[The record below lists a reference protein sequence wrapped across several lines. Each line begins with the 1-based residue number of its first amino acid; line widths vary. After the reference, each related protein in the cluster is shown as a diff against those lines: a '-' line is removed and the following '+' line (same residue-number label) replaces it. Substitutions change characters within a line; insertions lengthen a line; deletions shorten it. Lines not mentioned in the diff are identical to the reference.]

1 MINKNYREAA
11 LKTYGEACELCGHR
25 TSLEIHHINYQ
36 EHQEIENKIRLAE
49 KKDWQVSGPGLITI
63 ASKMGF
69 TDYKNG
75 QLAKD
80 DSTTNLSVLC
90 GNCHSLCHLIDYG
103 KNLLK
108 ALKERK

>member
-36 EHQEIENKIRLAE
+36 EHQEVEDELRYYPTETNINNAKE
-49 KKDWQVSGPGLITI
+49 Q
-63 ASKMGF
+63 GF
-69 TDYKNG
+69 DYYNPKTK
-75 QLAKD
+75 QLSKD

-103 KNLLK
+103 KNILK

>member
-25 TSLEIHHINYQ
+25 ASLEIHHINYQ
-36 EHQEIENKIRLAE
+36 EHQHCEDNIRQAE
-49 KKDWQVSGPGLITI
+49 KTKSTMFNVYLNH
-63 ASKMGF
+63 AKEEGF
-69 TDYKNG
+69 LEYKNG

-103 KNLLK
+103 KNILK